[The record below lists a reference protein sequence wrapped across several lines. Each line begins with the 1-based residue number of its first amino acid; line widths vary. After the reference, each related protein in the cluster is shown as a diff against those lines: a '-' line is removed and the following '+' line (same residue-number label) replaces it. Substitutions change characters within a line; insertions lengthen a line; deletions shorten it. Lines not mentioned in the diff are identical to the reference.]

1 MEDARRRRGTSGGKP
16 ITDEEIERLATE
28 AEEGYEL
35 ARLNP
40 RGGRPRM
47 GSEPAE
53 VMPVRLDPVLRQAL
67 EERADADSTTLSEII
82 RRALRRYLHVA

>member
-1 MEDARRRRGTSGGKP
+1 MAGIP
-16 ITDEEIERLATE
+16 VTDEDIERLGTE
-28 AEEGYEL
+28 AEQGYEA
-35 ARLNP
+35 ARLRP

-53 VMPVRLDPVLRQAL
+53 VVPVRLDPVLRRAL
-67 EERADADSTTLSEII
+67 EDRAEADSTTLSEVI